1 MDTLNVEFCWGNDGV
16 MMGIKWNLSVGVCVG
31 VNVGDLWS
39 VGVRVVGVGV
49 CVGVGLDVG
58 DWGLTDEMGTL

>member
-31 VNVGDLWS
+31 VNVGDS
-39 VGVRVVGVGV
+39 SGSR
-49 CVGVGLDVG
+49 GLCG
-58 DWGLTDEMGTL
+58 CGLGCGGLGSD